1 MLTSIKY
8 RLTNCKTHTII
19 LYKGGVTL
27 KKLRTIDLT
36 FGAVFVCLMAIGANI
51 TVWFPVLAVPIGGAT
66 VPLSLQTFF
75 ATIAGLMLGKRLGS
89 FAMMTYILVGMA
101 GVPVFAQMK
110 AGPMQLISPTGGFII
125 SFIFVAFFTG
135 LIAERHNKPSYPIY
149 TVASFI
155 GLIVNYVIGVT
166 YMYVAMNTWLELQI
180 TYSLAW
186 SGMIPFL
193 IKDAGLACLAALFM
207 AGLAKR
213 VPSRWL
219 LTARAS

>member
-1 MLTSIKY
+1 M
-8 RLTNCKTHTII
+8 
-19 LYKGGVTL
+19 

-51 TVWFPVLAVPIGGAT
+51 TVWFPMLAVPIGGAT
-66 VPLSLQTFF
+66 VPISLQTFF
-75 ATIAGLMLGKRLGS
+75 ATIAGLMLGKRLGAIS
-89 FAMMTYILVGMA
+89 MITYILIGVA

-135 LIAERHNKPSYPIY
+135 LIAERSSKPSIPIY
-149 TVASFI
+149 GFASI
-155 GLIVNYVIGVT
+155 VGLAFNYGIGVT
-166 YMYVAMNTWLELQI
+166 YMYAAMNTWLELSI
-180 TYSLAW
+180 SYSIAW

-193 IKDAGLACLAALFM
+193 IKDSGLAILAGLFM
-207 AGLAKR
+207 VSLAKR

-219 LTARAS
+219 LTVKT

>member
-1 MLTSIKY
+1 M
-8 RLTNCKTHTII
+8 
-19 LYKGGVTL
+19 

-51 TVWFPVLAVPIGGAT
+51 TVWFPMLAVPIGGAT
-66 VPLSLQTFF
+66 VPISLQTFF
-75 ATIAGLMLGKRLGS
+75 ATIAGLMLGKRLGAIS
-89 FAMMTYILVGMA
+89 MITYILIGMA

-135 LIAERHNKPSYPIY
+135 LIAERSSKPSIPVYGF
-149 TVASFI
+149 ASI
-155 GLIVNYVIGVT
+155 VGLAFNYGIGVT
-166 YMYVAMNTWLELQI
+166 YMYAAMNTWLELSI
-180 TYSLAW
+180 SYSIAW

-193 IKDAGLACLAALFM
+193 IKDSGLAILAGLFM
-207 AGLAKR
+207 VSLAKR

-219 LTARAS
+219 LTVKA